1 MTARSAPSLK
11 TIVKTDYIA
20 LVGALLP
27 PIGIAILV
35 AGEAGL
41 LPDKRRSIAEGTL
54 VMAARGGPTFF
65 TFMAAGF
72 LLVGVILLAWRTS
85 RIRAA
90 FACRHRVPGSIT
102 KLTPFK
108 DRAYVHYEY
117 LVHARRIATRHF
129 VHQTELFK
137 GLREGQA
144 VTIAVDP
151 GRPEAGFVVE
161 LFEDGAGR

>member
-1 MTARSAPSLK
+1 MSTSPAPSLK

-27 PIGIAILV
+27 PIGIAIAV
-35 AGEAGL
+35 AGELGI
-41 LPDKRRSIAEGTL
+41 LPDKRRSIVEGKL
-54 VMAARGGPTFF
+54 VMATKAGPTFF

-72 LLVGVILLAWRTS
+72 LLVGVIFLAWRYS

-90 FACRHRVPGSIT
+90 FACRHRVPGTIT

-117 LVHARRIATRHF
+117 LVHARKIATRHF
-129 VHQTELFK
+129 VHQTERFK
-137 GLREGQA
+137 RLREGQA

-161 LFEDGAGR
+161 LFEGDAP